1 MAFFRLLKKKKK
13 FDDFTTTT
21 ITKDNKSTMEMT
33 SPITN
38 TLQGTDP
45 IAQML
50 AAIPENSEKE
60 CSSSMNTYDIIV
72 LEPQEDGTKKQS
84 HVTGV
89 KASSPQALMQLYAAE
104 GAQIRILKEYKDPN
118 QPEQHN
124 VPQHPSLPSPPT
136 SQQQIQR
143 PIVAAQAIQ
152 PQQGQI
158 PHTFVSKEP
167 PKFFEIGG
175 VKCKLENGKMYQE
188 QWVKV
193 DSTKYRLVADSS
205 NKILPMANKHLE
217 MLKWIQIEN
226 NEGETEDA

>member
-1 MAFFRLLKKKKK
+1 MAFFGLLKKKKK

-21 ITKDNKSTMEMT
+21 TITKDDKSTMEMT

-38 TLQGTDP
+38 TLQGADP

-60 CSSSMNTYDIIV
+60 GSAPMNTYDIIV
-72 LEPQEDGTKKQS
+72 FEPQEDGTKKQS

-89 KASSPQALMQLYAAE
+89 KASSPQALMQLYAVE

-118 QPEQHN
+118 QPEQH
-124 VPQHPSLPSPPT
+124 HAHLPPP
-136 SQQQIQR
+136 QQQMQQPMI
-143 PIVAAQAIQ
+143 AAQTIQ

-205 NKILPMANKHLE
+205 NKILPMTNKHLE
-217 MLKWIQIEN
+217 MLKWVQIEN
-226 NEGETEDA
+226 NEGETENA